1 VSCFLY
7 VVLGW
12 TFIATCFA
20 AFFHLSLRA
29 RRREAA
35 ANERTRV
42 YLNGKYLETVTKQ
55 WGAKKERPSRYD
67 EWGR

>member
-1 VSCFLY
+1 MSCFLY

-12 TFIATCFA
+12 TFIGTGFA
-20 AFFHLSLRA
+20 IFFHLSLRA

-35 ANERTRV
+35 TNERTRR
-42 YLNGKYLETVTKQ
+42 YLDGKYLETVK
-55 WGAKKERPSRYD
+55 PSRYD